1 MQATRVI
8 TNGKTWISESF
19 SKKSRAKFLGG
30 LALGAML
37 TAAVAVP
44 LAVTHSTPDQSV
56 SYSRFYPATEEI
68 GAVSIQN
75 YAQDTHSTGQ
85 FIPFGP
91 DVAEVV
97 EVAEFPPLN
106 PALLKQETVSRSIP
120 PSEAYEAFAAWEFL
134 GMIPTVLEQQTVS
147 RSIQPSEAYETF
159 AAWEFPDMIPTVLE
173 QQTVNPAAYGPLGD
187 YMGLEATN
195 PPGAI
200 DYSIMDWVVSLTA
213 EFPPLNPAL
222 LEQYMDIPGMR

>member
-106 PALLKQETVSRSIP
+106 PALLKQETVSRSI
-120 PSEAYEAFAAWEFL
+120 
-134 GMIPTVLEQQTVS
+134 
-147 RSIQPSEAYETF
+147 QPSEAYETF